1 MGGADLPSSGGGDL
15 KNPPITFLLVW
26 GGVYS
31 GCGRDL
37 GVTPISY
44 LIAWGGADADASGVD
59 GGDLRKPPIHVL
71 IPGTYIHF
79 GLHLGFP
86 FTVGILLYS
95 FSTPSGVAVEEATS
109 VDTGFCCHVF
119 A

>member
-1 MGGADLPSSGGGDL
+1 MRGADLPSSGGGDL
-15 KNPPITFLLVW
+15 KNPPIPFLVVW

-59 GGDLRKPPIHVL
+59 GGDLRQPPIPVL
-71 IPGTYIHF
+71 ILGIYIHF
-79 GLHLGFP
+79 RLNLGFP

-95 FSTPSGVAVEEATS
+95 FSPPSGVAVKEATIG
-109 VDTGFCCHVF
+109 DTGFCCHVF

>member
-1 MGGADLPSSGGGDL
+1 MRGADLPSSGGGDL
-15 KNPPITFLLVW
+15 KNPPIPFLVVW

-59 GGDLRKPPIHVL
+59 GGDLRQPQ
-71 IPGTYIHF
+71 F
-79 GLHLGFP
+79 
-86 FTVGILLYS
+86 LL
-95 FSTPSGVAVEEATS
+95 
-109 VDTGFCCHVF
+109 
-119 A
+119 